1 MFSYVYKNNKKINK
15 NNLLNILL
23 NNYHLSLID
32 QNNHNVVLG
41 NQKMLIDMD
50 KKYINILLFDD
61 ATNINGIR
69 NCIAKR

>member
-15 NNLLNILL
+15 DNLFNILQ

-32 QNNHNVVLG
+32 QNNHNIVLG

-61 ATNINGIR
+61 STNINGIR
-69 NCIAKR
+69 NCITKR